1 MKLSIIIPVY
11 NERSTI
17 ERVIQ
22 NVQNVGN
29 ADLRSLPLEIVIV
42 DDGSTDGTQD
52 SLKRFESVCRVV
64 YHQKNRGKGAAVR
77 SAIAVMGGDVAII
90 QDADL
95 EYDPADYSVLLKPII
110 EGKADVVYG
119 SRFMGNQSHRVLYF
133 WHYVGNKFITTFSNM
148 LTNLNLSD
156 IYVGS
161 KVFTRE
167 TIKAMVLREN
177 RFGFEAEVTAKVAK
191 KKFRI
196 YEVGIS
202 YSGRTYEEGK
212 KIGFLDGLQAL
223 WCIVKYRFID

>member
-1 MKLSIIIPVY
+1 MSKEIIV
-11 NERSTI
+11 
-17 ERVIQ
+17 
-22 NVQNVGN
+22 
-29 ADLRSLPLEIVIV
+29 V
-42 DDGSTDGTQD
+42 DDGSNDGTREV
-52 SLKRFESVCRVV
+52 LKPFEQSCVLLF
-64 YHQKNRGKGAAVR
+64 HPQNRGKGAAVR
-77 SAIAVMGGDVAII
+77 SAIEVTSGDVAII

-95 EYDPADYSVLLKPII
+95 EYDPADYPILLKPIL

-156 IYVGS
+156 IYVGP

-167 TIKAMVLREN
+167 AIKAVVLREN
-177 RFGFEAEVTAKVAK
+177 RFGFEAEITAKVAK

-212 KIGFLDGLQAL
+212 KIGFWDALRAL
-223 WCIVKYRFID
+223 WCIVRYRLFD